1 MNLIEVKPLY
11 LYWEVYSDIK
21 KDILT
26 NHYRA
31 GKPLPT
37 QETLA
42 KTYQTSRLTIKK
54 ALRILQDEG
63 LIYSKQGS
71 GSYVRARATDDDK
84 ELLPLDAPIGVTY
97 SHRDQ
102 KITSKLLYFDA
113 RLPNETEQKNLVIK
127 GNEPIYDIKRVR
139 LVNGHYYSLEHTT
152 MPTHIAPLD
161 RKILKGSIYDYLGSI
176 GIQLTD
182 ARRVLYATEADEE
195 TADALHIKQGS
206 PVLVIEQTAYDQK
219 GHAFEYSV
227 SSFIR
232 DHSRFVLNV
241 HRRSPDMPH

>member
-1 MNLIEVKPLY
+1 MNLTEVKPLY

-113 RLPNETEQKNLVIK
+113 RLPNETEQKIW
-127 GNEPIYDIKRVR
+127 
-139 LVNGHYYSLEHTT
+139 
-152 MPTHIAPLD
+152 
-161 RKILKGSIYDYLGSI
+161 
-176 GIQLTD
+176 
-182 ARRVLYATEADEE
+182 
-195 TADALHIKQGS
+195 
-206 PVLVIEQTAYDQK
+206 
-219 GHAFEYSV
+219 
-227 SSFIR
+227 
-232 DHSRFVLNV
+232 
-241 HRRSPDMPH
+241 